1 MFGTAATLG
10 STGLLAKGV
19 GGYLAKKAVPVVG
32 GYLLSEYAKSG
43 AQFAPG
49 KFERDYRKSV
59 KKKAEQLAKQQSGL
73 SYGQEQ
79 RAIASGTGQIQAATD
94 QRRAEL
100 ARQMGGVQTG
110 QSGMAAQQQRA
121 LSQQAMQG
129 RQAVESKVR
138 QMSVDE
144 FRRQQ
149 AELER
154 MRLQAIALRRPRKAK
169 AIAAYQP
176 GVAQVQAEAKGKADM
191 DADASSAI
199 IDATNETRK

>member
-1 MFGTAATLG
+1 MSFAGFGTAAGLG
-10 STGLLAKGV
+10 VAGAKALGI
-19 GGYLAKKAVPVVG
+19 AAPVVG
-32 GYLLSEYAKSG
+32 GALLAEYAKSG
-43 AQFAPG
+43 AEFTPG

-138 QMSVDE
+138 QMSIDDL
-144 FRRQQ
+144 RRQQ

-154 MRLQAIALRRPRKAK
+154 MRLQAIALRRPRKAA
-169 AIAAYQP
+169 AIAALQP
-176 GVAQVQAEAKGKADM
+176 GVAQVQAQAKGKADM
-191 DADASSAI
+191 DASDALAVI
-199 IDATNETRK
+199 TEDTTTK